1 MVEPVKITLGELVDR
16 TTSSY
21 PDNDAI
27 VYPGRGLRYS
37 YEKFRDACNQFAKGL
52 LGLGVK
58 KGDHIAVWGTNVPE
72 WAISQFGIPRIGAVL
87 VTVNTSYKSFE
98 LEYLLK
104 QSDAT
109 TLIMVESTKSS
120 DFISILYEVCPELQH
135 CKPGELISQNLP
147 LLKNVIMIGNNKYPG
162 MFNWDDIIKMGEAVS
177 DEELTASMAATDPD
191 DVAIM
196 IYTSGTTGFPK
207 GVMLT
212 HHNIITN
219 AIAHVECLNL
229 SSVDRVCIAVPFAH
243 CFGCVGS
250 NISCIVAGAAMVVV
264 EVFDPV
270 KVLQAVEKERC
281 TVLNGVPTMFIL
293 ELELLEKEKYD
304 LSSLRTGIVAGA
316 ACNIEVMKKI
326 VKDMNMNE
334 VIVAYGQTEASPCI
348 TSTRINDPLELRV
361 STVGRALPGVEV
373 KIFDPETKSEVSPG
387 SQGEICVRG
396 YNVMKGYYKM
406 PEATASAIDDEG
418 WLHTGDLG
426 IMDENGYC
434 RITCRIK
441 EIIIRGG
448 ENIYPREIEKFL
460 STHPSVRDVQVVG
473 VPSDK
478 YGEEVMAFIQLKEG
492 ETLTEEEVK
501 DFCKGKIARHKI
513 PKYIAFVDSYPVTSS
528 GKIQKFKL
536 QEMAIERLGLQG
548 ISQPVTICVS

>member
-1 MVEPVKITLGELVDR
+1 MGEPDKITIGGLVDR
-16 TTSSY
+16 TAANY
-21 PDNDAI
+21 PDNDAL
-27 VYPGRGLRYS
+27 VYPDRGLRYS
-37 YEKFRDACNQFAKGL
+37 YKEFRDTCNQFAKGL
-52 LGLGVK
+52 SGLGVK
-58 KGDHIAVWGTNVPE
+58 RGDHIAIWGTNVPE
-72 WAISQFGIPRIGAVL
+72 WAISQFGTPRIGAVL

-109 TLIMVESTKSS
+109 TLIMIEGTKSS
-120 DFISILYEVCPELQH
+120 DFKSILYEICPELQH
-135 CKPGELISQNLP
+135 CNPGELVSERLP
-147 LLKNVIMIGNNKYPG
+147 LLKNVIMIGNNKHPG
-162 MFNWDDIIKMGEAVS
+162 MFTWDEVVKMGEAVS
-177 DEELTASMAATDPD
+177 DEELAASMAATDPD

-229 SSVDRVCIAVPFAH
+229 SSVDRMCIAVPFAH

-264 EVFDPV
+264 ETFDPV
-270 KVLQAVEKERC
+270 QVLKAVEQERC
-281 TVLNGVPTMFIL
+281 TVLNGVPTMFIM
-293 ELELLEKEKYD
+293 ELELLDKENFD
-304 LSSLRTGIVAGA
+304 VSSLRTGIVAGA
-316 ACNIEVMKKI
+316 ACNIEVMKRI

-373 KIFDPETKSEVSPG
+373 KIFDPETKNEVPPG
-387 SQGEICVRG
+387 TQGEICVRG

-406 PEATASAIDDEG
+406 PEATASAIDGEG

-434 RITCRIK
+434 KITCRIK

-460 STHPSVRDVQVVG
+460 STHPLVRDVQVIG
-473 VPSDK
+473 VPSSK

-492 ETLTEEEVK
+492 ATLMQEEVR
-501 DFCKGKIARHKI
+501 DFCKGKIARNKI
-513 PKYIAFVDSYPVTSS
+513 PKYIAFVDRYPVTSS
-528 GKIQKFKL
+528 GKVQKFKL
-536 QEMAIERLGLQG
+536 QEMAIEMLG
-548 ISQPVTICVS
+548 IKETPRPVTTCVS